1 VSPRAGKTALTG
13 TLGEGPE
20 AVLKIALAA
29 PPVDGRA
36 NDALIAWLAAVL
48 DVARSD
54 IAIVAGAQSRNKRIR
69 VKGWSAERVRQAFE
83 RLSMD
88 HR

>member
-1 VSPRAGKTALTG
+1 MG
-13 TLGEGPE
+13 TMGEGPE

-36 NDALIAWLAAVL
+36 NKALIAWLAVVL

-69 VKGWSAERVRQAFE
+69 IKGWSAERVRQAFE
-83 RLSMD
+83 RLFVD
-88 HR
+88 HRLE